1 MIARRIKAYWYRS
14 SSYTCTCTC
23 TRCHAL
29 FPYCCTSTSIWY
41 VIVWNLVQ
49 RRIQEQQLDKEVL
62 WQALPYWRIEGVAQS
77 QRAAAPHHSLTLTAS
92 QAGSALSAR
101 RQSPA
106 VPRPRRR
113 ARAPRPSASCRNYR
127 QNISSYVPLWTLDIK
142 LCRSVLYAERIEVSL
157 QELGTR

>member
-1 MIARRIKAYWYRS
+1 MYMYM
-14 SSYTCTCTC
+14 YEVPC
-23 TRCHAL
+23 
-29 FPYCCTSTSIWY
+29 SIPILLY
-41 VIVWNLVQ
+41 EYEYLV
-49 RRIQEQQLDKEVL
+49 RNRMESRAAPNSGAANKEVL

-157 QELGTR
+157 QEFGTR